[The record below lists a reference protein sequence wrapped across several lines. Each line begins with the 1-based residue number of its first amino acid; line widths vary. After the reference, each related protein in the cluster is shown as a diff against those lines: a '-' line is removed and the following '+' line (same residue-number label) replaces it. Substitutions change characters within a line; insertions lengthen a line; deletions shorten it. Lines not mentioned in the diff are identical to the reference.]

1 MTEVVE
7 TLADNIHVPVA
18 RVQVT
23 GAVES
28 PLQNP
33 MVHHL
38 VGFLKAEKKTSKFN
52 YNSQGKE
59 SS

>member
-7 TLADNIHVPVA
+7 TLADDIHVPVA

-38 VGFLKAEKKTSKFN
+38 VGLLKAERASKFN
-52 YNSQGKE
+52 YNIQGKE

>member
-7 TLADNIHVPVA
+7 TLADDIHVPVA

-23 GAVES
+23 GAMES

-38 VGFLKAEKKTSKFN
+38 VGLLKAERASKFN